1 MAMNNR
7 VLSIEIGNSFTK
19 ICEMDYKVKKPKV
32 YKVLTVETPEGIVVD
47 GMLQPTQEYAD
58 RMVNALGT
66 NGIRTKK
73 VIFTISSTRVASRE
87 VQIPNVKASKI
98 EALVKTNANE
108 YFPVDLT
115 QYEIGHYLAGGLT
128 ENGKLRVMALA
139 VPKALLDSYY
149 QLAQMCSW
157 EVECFDYSSNSLYQI
172 LRDEKSEKVTMV
184 IKIDENS
191 TIVTVL
197 SAGKVLLQRTVAY
210 GVQDAID
217 TMIASGAYAV
227 NDPMSAVERFQKK
240 TCLNRVL
247 HPGDKVWEENAGRW
261 EDEDAGNVEVTEA
274 RQKITASLEP
284 LIVGVSRVIDFYDSR
299 NSENPIE
306 KSYVTG
312 LGGSFSGMS
321 KLFTNCLER
330 KVHTLSE
337 MDDKIGMSKAI
348 RSTRPAAYISCLGA
362 VLAPVGLIDKS
373 TQKSKGLTVV
383 SGTNYTF
390 VSVAVLVLGV
400 ILSIAMAATSVTRYL
415 GNVAQNVYLQN
426 RVQELQPA
434 QAVYNDYLAAEAQ
447 YDKYTY
453 LYAYT
458 QTPNENL
465 VEFINELEQILPDSF
480 YTNSFS
486 SDQTGISMS
495 VTVEGK
501 AAAARTILNIRN
513 MQSIDDVEIS
523 NITDSKDETGT
534 SIVTFSITG
543 SYKVLGVILS
553 IAMAATS
560 VTRYL
565 GNVAQ
570 NVYLQ
575 NRVQELQPAQAV
587 YNDYLAAEAQYDK
600 YTYLYAYTQT
610 PNENLVEFINEL
622 EQILPDSFY
631 TNSFSSDQT
640 GISMSVTVEGKAAAA
655 RTILNIRNMQSID
668 DVEISNITDSKD
680 ETGTSIVT
688 FSITGSYKE
697 LTDETEESGEA
708 QADTQTAQ

>member
-19 ICEMDYKVKKPKV
+19 ICEIDYKVKKPKV
-32 YKVLTVETPEGIVVD
+32 YKVLTVETPEGVVVD

-58 RMVNALGT
+58 HLVNALGT

-87 VQIPNVKASKI
+87 VQIPNVKANKI
-98 EALVKTNANE
+98 EALVKTNAND

-128 ENGKLRVMALA
+128 EDGKLRVMALA
-139 VPKALLDSYY
+139 VPKALLNSYY
-149 QLAQMCSW
+149 QLAQMCGW

-172 LRDEKSEKVTMV
+172 LRDEKSEKVTMM

-210 GVQDAID
+210 GVQDAIE

-247 HPGDKVWEENAGRW
+247 HQGDKLWEENAGRW
-261 EDEDAGNVEVTEA
+261 EDEDAGNVEVTAA
-274 RQKITASLEP
+274 RQKITSSLEP

-299 NSENPIE
+299 NGDTPIE
-306 KSYVTG
+306 RTYVTG

-330 KVHTLSE
+330 KVHTLSD

-373 TQKSKGLTVV
+373 QQKAKGMTVV

-400 ILSIAMAATSVTRYL
+400 ILSIAMAVTSLTRYF
-415 GNVAQNVYLQN
+415 GTVAENVALQA
-426 RVQELQPA
+426 RVEELQPA
-434 QAVYNDYLAAEAQ
+434 QAVYNEYLSAAAQ
-447 YDKYTY
+447 YDKYKY
-453 LYAYT
+453 LYEYT
-458 QTPNENL
+458 ENPNENL

-480 YTNSFS
+480 YTDSFS
-486 SDQTGISMS
+486 SDQTGISMT
-495 VTVEGK
+495 VNVEGK

-513 MQSIDDVEIS
+513 MESIEDVQIS
-523 NITDSKDETGT
+523 NITDNQDEMGGSWVMFSMTGT
-534 SIVTFSITG
+534 
-543 SYKVLGVILS
+543 YRELS
-553 IAMAATS
+553 
-560 VTRYL
+560 
-565 GNVAQ
+565 
-570 NVYLQ
+570 
-575 NRVQELQPAQAV
+575 
-587 YNDYLAAEAQYDK
+587 
-600 YTYLYAYTQT
+600 
-610 PNENLVEFINEL
+610 
-622 EQILPDSFY
+622 
-631 TNSFSSDQT
+631 
-640 GISMSVTVEGKAAAA
+640 
-655 RTILNIRNMQSID
+655 
-668 DVEISNITDSKD
+668 
-680 ETGTSIVT
+680 
-688 FSITGSYKE
+688 
-697 LTDETEESGEA
+697 DETEETGETVES
-708 QADTQTAQ
+708 TQSVQ

>member
-1 MAMNNR
+1 MNNR

-19 ICEMDYKVKKPKV
+19 ICEIDYKVKKPKV
-32 YKVLTVETPEGIVVD
+32 YKVLTVETPEGVVVD

-58 RMVNALGT
+58 HLVNALGT

-98 EALVKTNANE
+98 EALVKTNAND

-128 ENGKLRVMALA
+128 EEGKLRVMALA

-149 QLAQMCSW
+149 QLAQMCGW

-172 LRDEKSEKVTMV
+172 LRDEKSEKVTMM

-210 GVQDAID
+210 GVQDAIE

-247 HPGDKVWEENAGRW
+247 HQGDKLWEENAGRW
-261 EDEDAGNVEVTEA
+261 EDEDAGNVEVTTA
-274 RQKITASLEP
+274 RQKITSSLEP

-299 NSENPIE
+299 NSDTPIE
-306 KSYVTG
+306 RTYVTG

-330 KVHTLSE
+330 KVHTLSD

-373 TQKSKGLTVV
+373 QQKAKGMTVV

-400 ILSIAMAATSVTRYL
+400 ILSIAMAVTSLTRYF
-415 GNVAQNVYLQN
+415 GTVAENVALQA
-426 RVQELQPA
+426 RVEELQPA
-434 QAVYNDYLAAEAQ
+434 QTVYNEYLSTAAQ
-447 YDKYTY
+447 YDKYKY
-453 LYAYT
+453 LYEYT
-458 QTPNENL
+458 ENPNENL

-480 YTNSFS
+480 YTDSFS
-486 SDQTGISMS
+486 SDQTGISMT
-495 VTVEGK
+495 VNVEGK

-513 MQSIDDVEIS
+513 MESIEDVQIS
-523 NITDSKDETGT
+523 NITDNQDEMGGSWVMFSMTGT
-534 SIVTFSITG
+534 
-543 SYKVLGVILS
+543 YRELS
-553 IAMAATS
+553 
-560 VTRYL
+560 
-565 GNVAQ
+565 
-570 NVYLQ
+570 
-575 NRVQELQPAQAV
+575 
-587 YNDYLAAEAQYDK
+587 
-600 YTYLYAYTQT
+600 
-610 PNENLVEFINEL
+610 
-622 EQILPDSFY
+622 
-631 TNSFSSDQT
+631 
-640 GISMSVTVEGKAAAA
+640 
-655 RTILNIRNMQSID
+655 
-668 DVEISNITDSKD
+668 
-680 ETGTSIVT
+680 
-688 FSITGSYKE
+688 
-697 LTDETEESGEA
+697 DETEETGETVES
-708 QADTQTAQ
+708 TQSVQ

>member
-1 MAMNNR
+1 MNNR

-19 ICEMDYKVKKPKV
+19 ICEIDYKVKKPKV
-32 YKVLTVETPEGIVVD
+32 YKVLTVETPEGVVVD

-58 RMVNALGT
+58 HLVNALGT
-66 NGIRTKK
+66 NGIHTRR

-87 VQIPNVKASKI
+87 VQIPNVKANKI
-98 EALVKTNANE
+98 EALVKTNAND

-128 ENGKLRVMALA
+128 EEGKLRVMALA

-149 QLAQMCSW
+149 QLAQMCGW

-172 LRDEKSEKVTMV
+172 LRDEKSEKVTMM

-210 GVQDAID
+210 GVQDAIE

-247 HPGDKVWEENAGRW
+247 HQGDKLWEENAGRW
-261 EDEDAGNVEVTEA
+261 EDEDAGNVEVTAA

-299 NSENPIE
+299 NSDTPIE
-306 KSYVTG
+306 RTYVTG

-330 KVHTLSE
+330 KVHTLSD

-373 TQKSKGLTVV
+373 QQKGKGMTVV

-400 ILSIAMAATSVTRYL
+400 ILSIAMAVTSLTRYF
-415 GNVAQNVYLQN
+415 GTVAENVALQA
-426 RVQELQPA
+426 RVEELQPA
-434 QAVYNDYLAAEAQ
+434 QTVYNEYLSAAAQ
-447 YDKYTY
+447 YDKYKY
-453 LYAYT
+453 LYEYT
-458 QTPNENL
+458 ENPNENL

-480 YTNSFS
+480 YTDSFS
-486 SDQTGISMS
+486 SDQTGISMT
-495 VTVEGK
+495 VNVEGK

-513 MQSIDDVEIS
+513 MESIEDVQIS
-523 NITDSKDETGT
+523 NITDNQDEMGGSWVMFSMTGT
-534 SIVTFSITG
+534 
-543 SYKVLGVILS
+543 YRELS
-553 IAMAATS
+553 
-560 VTRYL
+560 
-565 GNVAQ
+565 
-570 NVYLQ
+570 
-575 NRVQELQPAQAV
+575 
-587 YNDYLAAEAQYDK
+587 
-600 YTYLYAYTQT
+600 
-610 PNENLVEFINEL
+610 
-622 EQILPDSFY
+622 
-631 TNSFSSDQT
+631 
-640 GISMSVTVEGKAAAA
+640 
-655 RTILNIRNMQSID
+655 
-668 DVEISNITDSKD
+668 
-680 ETGTSIVT
+680 
-688 FSITGSYKE
+688 
-697 LTDETEESGEA
+697 DETEETGETVES
-708 QADTQTAQ
+708 TQSVQ

>member
-19 ICEMDYKVKKPKV
+19 ICEIDYKVKKPKV
-32 YKVLTVETPEGIVVD
+32 YKVLTVETPEGVVVD

-58 RMVNALGT
+58 HLVNALGT
-66 NGIRTKK
+66 NSIRTRK

-87 VQIPNVKASKI
+87 VQIPNVKANKI
-98 EALVKTNANE
+98 EALVKTNAND

-128 ENGKLRVMALA
+128 EEGKLRVMALA

-149 QLAQMCSW
+149 QLAQMCGW

-172 LRDEKSEKVTMV
+172 LRDEKSEKVTMM

-210 GVQDAID
+210 GVQDAIE

-227 NDPMSAVERFQKK
+227 NDSMSAVERFQKK

-247 HPGDKVWEENAGRW
+247 HQGDKLWEENAGRW
-261 EDEDAGNVEVTEA
+261 EDEDAGNVEVTAA

-299 NSENPIE
+299 NSDTPIE
-306 KSYVTG
+306 RTYVTG

-373 TQKSKGLTVV
+373 TQKAKGLTVV

-390 VSVAVLVLGV
+390 VSVAILVLGV
-400 ILSIAMAATSVTRYL
+400 ILSIAMAVTSLTRYF
-415 GNVAQNVYLQN
+415 GTVAENVALQA
-426 RVQELQPA
+426 RVEELQPA
-434 QAVYNDYLAAEAQ
+434 QTVYNEYLSAAAQ
-447 YDKYTY
+447 YDKYKY
-453 LYAYT
+453 LYEYT
-458 QTPNENL
+458 ENPNENL
-465 VEFINELEQILPDSF
+465 VVFINELEQILPSSF
-480 YTNSFS
+480 WTNSFS
-486 SDQTGISMS
+486 SDMEGISMS

-501 AAAARTILNIRN
+501 ATAARTILNIRN
-513 MQSIDDVEIS
+513 MESIEDVQIS
-523 NITDSKDETGT
+523 NITDTQNELGESA
-534 SIVTFSITG
+534 VTFSITG
-543 SYKVLGVILS
+543 
-553 IAMAATS
+553 
-560 VTRYL
+560 
-565 GNVAQ
+565 
-570 NVYLQ
+570 
-575 NRVQELQPAQAV
+575 
-587 YNDYLAAEAQYDK
+587 
-600 YTYLYAYTQT
+600 TYADIHADTEET
-610 PNENLVEFINEL
+610 E
-622 EQILPDSFY
+622 S
-631 TNSFSSDQT
+631 T
-640 GISMSVTVEGKAAAA
+640 GDT
-655 RTILNIRNMQSID
+655 
-668 DVEISNITDSKD
+668 
-680 ETGTSIVT
+680 TGT
-688 FSITGSYKE
+688 
-697 LTDETEESGEA
+697 
-708 QADTQTAQ
+708 TAQ

>member
-19 ICEMDYKVKKPKV
+19 ICEIDYKVKKPKV
-32 YKVLTVETPEGIVVD
+32 YKVLTVETPEGVVVD

-58 RMVNALGT
+58 HLVNALGT
-66 NGIRTKK
+66 NGIRTKR

-87 VQIPNVKASKI
+87 VQIPNVKANKI
-98 EALVKTNANE
+98 EALVKTNAND

-128 ENGKLRVMALA
+128 EEGKLRVMALA

-149 QLAQMCSW
+149 QLAQMCGW

-172 LRDEKSEKVTMV
+172 LRDEKSEKVTMM

-210 GVQDAID
+210 GVQDAIE

-247 HPGDKVWEENAGRW
+247 HQGDKLWEENAGRW
-261 EDEDAGNVEVTEA
+261 EDEDAGNVEVTAA

-299 NSENPIE
+299 NSDTPIE
-306 KSYVTG
+306 RTYVTG

-373 TQKSKGLTVV
+373 QQKGKGMTVV

-400 ILSIAMAATSVTRYL
+400 ILSIAMAVTSLTRYF
-415 GNVAQNVYLQN
+415 GTVAENVALQA
-426 RVQELQPA
+426 RVEELQPA
-434 QAVYNDYLAAEAQ
+434 QTVYNEYLSTAAQ
-447 YDKYTY
+447 YDKYKY
-453 LYAYT
+453 LYEYT
-458 QTPNENL
+458 ENPNENL
-465 VEFINELEQILPDSF
+465 VEFINELEQILPSSF
-480 YTNSFS
+480 WTNSFS
-486 SDQTGISMS
+486 SDMEGISMS

-513 MQSIDDVEIS
+513 MESIEDVQIS
-523 NITDSKDETGT
+523 NITDTQNELGESA
-534 SIVTFSITG
+534 VTFSITG
-543 SYKVLGVILS
+543 
-553 IAMAATS
+553 
-560 VTRYL
+560 
-565 GNVAQ
+565 
-570 NVYLQ
+570 
-575 NRVQELQPAQAV
+575 
-587 YNDYLAAEAQYDK
+587 
-600 YTYLYAYTQT
+600 TYADIHADTEET
-610 PNENLVEFINEL
+610 E
-622 EQILPDSFY
+622 S
-631 TNSFSSDQT
+631 T
-640 GISMSVTVEGKAAAA
+640 GDT
-655 RTILNIRNMQSID
+655 
-668 DVEISNITDSKD
+668 
-680 ETGTSIVT
+680 TGT
-688 FSITGSYKE
+688 
-697 LTDETEESGEA
+697 
-708 QADTQTAQ
+708 TAQ

>member
-1 MAMNNR
+1 MNNR

-19 ICEMDYKVKKPKV
+19 ICEIDYKVKKPKV
-32 YKVLTVETPEGIVVD
+32 YKVLTVETPEGVVVD

-58 RMVNALGT
+58 HLVNALGT
-66 NGIRTKK
+66 NGIRTKR

-98 EALVKTNANE
+98 EALVKTNAND

-128 ENGKLRVMALA
+128 EEGKLRVMALA

-149 QLAQMCSW
+149 QLAQMCGW

-172 LRDEKSEKVTMV
+172 LRDEKTETVTMM

-210 GVQDAID
+210 GVQDAIE

-247 HPGDKVWEENAGRW
+247 HQGDKLWEENAGRW
-261 EDEDAGNVEVTEA
+261 EDEDAGNVEVTAA

-299 NSENPIE
+299 NSDTPIE
-306 KSYVTG
+306 RTYVTG

-373 TQKSKGLTVV
+373 TQKAKGLTVV

-400 ILSIAMAATSVTRYL
+400 ILSIAMAVTSLTRYF
-415 GNVAQNVYLQN
+415 GTVAENVALQA
-426 RVQELQPA
+426 RVEELQPA
-434 QAVYNDYLAAEAQ
+434 QTVYNEYLSAAAQ
-447 YDKYTY
+447 YDKYKY
-453 LYAYT
+453 LYEYT
-458 QTPNENL
+458 ENPNENL
-465 VEFINELEQILPDSF
+465 VEFINELEQILPSSF
-480 YTNSFS
+480 WTNSFS
-486 SDQTGISMS
+486 SDMEGISMS

-513 MQSIDDVEIS
+513 MESIEDVQIS
-523 NITDSKDETGT
+523 NITDTQNELGESA
-534 SIVTFSITG
+534 VTFSITG
-543 SYKVLGVILS
+543 
-553 IAMAATS
+553 
-560 VTRYL
+560 
-565 GNVAQ
+565 
-570 NVYLQ
+570 
-575 NRVQELQPAQAV
+575 
-587 YNDYLAAEAQYDK
+587 
-600 YTYLYAYTQT
+600 TYADIHADTEET
-610 PNENLVEFINEL
+610 E
-622 EQILPDSFY
+622 S
-631 TNSFSSDQT
+631 T
-640 GISMSVTVEGKAAAA
+640 GDT
-655 RTILNIRNMQSID
+655 
-668 DVEISNITDSKD
+668 
-680 ETGTSIVT
+680 TGT
-688 FSITGSYKE
+688 
-697 LTDETEESGEA
+697 
-708 QADTQTAQ
+708 TAQ

>member
-1 MAMNNR
+1 MNNR

-19 ICEMDYKVKKPKV
+19 ICEIDYKVKKPKV
-32 YKVLTVETPEGIVVD
+32 YKVLTVETPEGVVVD

-58 RMVNALGT
+58 HLVNALGT
-66 NGIRTKK
+66 NGIHTRR

-87 VQIPNVKASKI
+87 VQIPNVKANKI
-98 EALVKTNANE
+98 EALVKTNAND

-128 ENGKLRVMALA
+128 EEGKLRVMALA

-149 QLAQMCSW
+149 QLAQMCGW

-172 LRDEKSEKVTMV
+172 LRDEKSEKVTMM

-210 GVQDAID
+210 GVQDAIE

-247 HPGDKVWEENAGRW
+247 HQGDKLWEENAGRW
-261 EDEDAGNVEVTEA
+261 EDEDAGNVEVTAA
-274 RQKITASLEP
+274 RQKITSSLEP

-299 NSENPIE
+299 NSNTPIE
-306 KSYVTG
+306 RTYVTG

-330 KVHTLSE
+330 KVHTLSD

-373 TQKSKGLTVV
+373 QQKGKGMTVV

-400 ILSIAMAATSVTRYL
+400 ILSIAMAVTSLTRYF
-415 GNVAQNVYLQN
+415 GTVAENVALQA
-426 RVQELQPA
+426 RVEELQPA
-434 QAVYNDYLAAEAQ
+434 QTVYNDYLATAAQ
-447 YDKYTY
+447 YDKYQY
-453 LYAYT
+453 LYEYT
-458 QTPNENL
+458 ENPNENL
-465 VEFINELEQILPDSF
+465 VEFINELEQILPSSF
-480 YTNSFS
+480 WTNSFS
-486 SDQTGISMS
+486 SDMEGISMS

-513 MQSIDDVEIS
+513 MESIEDVQIS
-523 NITDSKDETGT
+523 NITDAQNELGESA
-534 SIVTFSITG
+534 VTFSITG
-543 SYKVLGVILS
+543 TYADIHADSEEAENTGD
-553 IAMAATS
+553 AA
-560 VTRYL
+560 
-565 GNVAQ
+565 
-570 NVYLQ
+570 
-575 NRVQELQPAQAV
+575 
-587 YNDYLAAEAQYDK
+587 
-600 YTYLYAYTQT
+600 
-610 PNENLVEFINEL
+610 
-622 EQILPDSFY
+622 
-631 TNSFSSDQT
+631 
-640 GISMSVTVEGKAAAA
+640 
-655 RTILNIRNMQSID
+655 
-668 DVEISNITDSKD
+668 
-680 ETGTSIVT
+680 GT
-688 FSITGSYKE
+688 
-697 LTDETEESGEA
+697 
-708 QADTQTAQ
+708 TAQ

>member
-19 ICEMDYKVKKPKV
+19 ICEIDYKVKKPKV
-32 YKVLTVETPEGIVVD
+32 YKVLTVETPEGVVVD

-58 RMVNALGT
+58 HLVNALGT
-66 NGIRTKK
+66 NGIRTKR

-87 VQIPNVKASKI
+87 VQIPNVKANKI
-98 EALVKTNANE
+98 EALVKTNAND

-128 ENGKLRVMALA
+128 EEGKLRVMALA

-149 QLAQMCSW
+149 QLAQMCGW

-172 LRDEKSEKVTMV
+172 LRDEKSEKVTMM

-210 GVQDAID
+210 GVQDAIE

-247 HPGDKVWEENAGRW
+247 HQGDKLWEENAGRW
-261 EDEDAGNVEVTEA
+261 EDEDAGNVEVTAA
-274 RQKITASLEP
+274 RQKITATLEP
-284 LIVGVSRVIDFYDSR
+284 LIVGVNRVIDFYDSR
-299 NSENPIE
+299 NGDTPIE
-306 KSYVTG
+306 RTYVTG

-330 KVHTLSE
+330 KVHTLSD

-373 TQKSKGLTVV
+373 QQKAKGMTVV

-400 ILSIAMAATSVTRYL
+400 ILSIAMAVTSLTRYF
-415 GNVAQNVYLQN
+415 GTVAENVALQA
-426 RVQELQPA
+426 RVEELQPA
-434 QAVYNDYLAAEAQ
+434 QTVYNEYLSTAAQ
-447 YDKYTY
+447 YDKYKY
-453 LYAYT
+453 LYEYT
-458 QTPNENL
+458 ENPNENL
-465 VEFINELEQILPDSF
+465 VEFINELEQILPSSF
-480 YTNSFS
+480 WTNSFS
-486 SDQTGISMS
+486 SDMEGISMS

-513 MQSIDDVEIS
+513 MESIEDVQIS
-523 NITDSKDETGT
+523 NITDTQNELGESA
-534 SIVTFSITG
+534 VTFSITG
-543 SYKVLGVILS
+543 
-553 IAMAATS
+553 
-560 VTRYL
+560 
-565 GNVAQ
+565 
-570 NVYLQ
+570 
-575 NRVQELQPAQAV
+575 
-587 YNDYLAAEAQYDK
+587 
-600 YTYLYAYTQT
+600 TYADIHADTEET
-610 PNENLVEFINEL
+610 E
-622 EQILPDSFY
+622 S
-631 TNSFSSDQT
+631 T
-640 GISMSVTVEGKAAAA
+640 GDT
-655 RTILNIRNMQSID
+655 
-668 DVEISNITDSKD
+668 
-680 ETGTSIVT
+680 TGT
-688 FSITGSYKE
+688 
-697 LTDETEESGEA
+697 
-708 QADTQTAQ
+708 TAQ

>member
-19 ICEMDYKVKKPKV
+19 ICEIDYKVKKPKV
-32 YKVLTVETPEGIVVD
+32 YKVLTVETPEGVVVD

-58 RMVNALGT
+58 HLVNALGT
-66 NGIRTKK
+66 NGIRTRK

-87 VQIPNVKASKI
+87 VQIPNVKANKI
-98 EALVKTNANE
+98 EALVKTNAND

-128 ENGKLRVMALA
+128 EEGKLRVMALA

-149 QLAQMCSW
+149 QLAQMCGW

-172 LRDEKSEKVTMV
+172 LRDEKSEKVTMM

-210 GVQDAID
+210 GVQDAIE

-247 HPGDKVWEENAGRW
+247 HQGDKLWEENAGRW
-261 EDEDAGNVEVTEA
+261 EDEDAGNVEVTTA
-274 RQKITASLEP
+274 RQKITSSLEP

-299 NSENPIE
+299 NSDNPIQ
-306 KSYVTG
+306 KTFVTG

-330 KVHTLSE
+330 KVHTLSD

-373 TQKSKGLTVV
+373 QQKGKGMTVV

-400 ILSIAMAATSVTRYL
+400 ILSIAMAVTSLTRYF
-415 GNVAQNVYLQN
+415 GTVAENVALQA
-426 RVQELQPA
+426 RVEELQPA
-434 QAVYNDYLAAEAQ
+434 QTVYNEYLSAAAQ
-447 YDKYTY
+447 YDKYKY
-453 LYAYT
+453 LYEYT
-458 QTPNENL
+458 ENPNENL

-480 YTNSFS
+480 YTDSFS
-486 SDQTGISMS
+486 SDQTGISMT
-495 VTVEGK
+495 VNVEGK

-513 MQSIDDVEIS
+513 MESIEDVQIS
-523 NITDSKDETGT
+523 NITDNQDEMGGSWVMFSMTGT
-534 SIVTFSITG
+534 
-543 SYKVLGVILS
+543 YRELS
-553 IAMAATS
+553 
-560 VTRYL
+560 
-565 GNVAQ
+565 
-570 NVYLQ
+570 
-575 NRVQELQPAQAV
+575 
-587 YNDYLAAEAQYDK
+587 
-600 YTYLYAYTQT
+600 
-610 PNENLVEFINEL
+610 
-622 EQILPDSFY
+622 
-631 TNSFSSDQT
+631 
-640 GISMSVTVEGKAAAA
+640 
-655 RTILNIRNMQSID
+655 
-668 DVEISNITDSKD
+668 
-680 ETGTSIVT
+680 
-688 FSITGSYKE
+688 
-697 LTDETEESGEA
+697 DETEETGETVES
-708 QADTQTAQ
+708 TQSVQ

>member
-1 MAMNNR
+1 MNNR

-19 ICEMDYKVKKPKV
+19 ICEIDYKVKKPKV
-32 YKVLTVETPEGIVVD
+32 YKVLTVETPEGVVVD

-58 RMVNALGT
+58 HLVNALGT
-66 NGIRTKK
+66 NGIRTRK

-87 VQIPNVKASKI
+87 VQIPNVKANKI
-98 EALVKTNANE
+98 EALVKTNAND

-128 ENGKLRVMALA
+128 EEGKLRVMALA

-149 QLAQMCSW
+149 QLAQMCGW

-172 LRDEKSEKVTMV
+172 LRDEKSEKVTMM

-210 GVQDAID
+210 GVQDAIE
-217 TMIASGAYAV
+217 TMIASGVYAV

-247 HPGDKVWEENAGRW
+247 HQGDKLWEENAGRW
-261 EDEDAGNVEVTEA
+261 EDEDAGNVEVTAA

-299 NSENPIE
+299 NSDTPIE
-306 KSYVTG
+306 RTYVTG

-373 TQKSKGLTVV
+373 QQKAKGMTVV

-400 ILSIAMAATSVTRYL
+400 ILSIAMAVTSLTRYF
-415 GNVAQNVYLQN
+415 GTVAENVALQA
-426 RVQELQPA
+426 RVEELQPA
-434 QAVYNDYLAAEAQ
+434 QTVYNEYLSTAAQ
-447 YDKYTY
+447 YDKYKY
-453 LYAYT
+453 LYEYT
-458 QTPNENL
+458 ENPNENL
-465 VEFINELEQILPDSF
+465 VEFINELEQILPSSF
-480 YTNSFS
+480 WTNSFS
-486 SDQTGISMS
+486 SDMEGISMS

-513 MQSIDDVEIS
+513 MESIEDVQIS
-523 NITDSKDETGT
+523 NITDTQNELGESA
-534 SIVTFSITG
+534 VTFSITG
-543 SYKVLGVILS
+543 
-553 IAMAATS
+553 
-560 VTRYL
+560 
-565 GNVAQ
+565 
-570 NVYLQ
+570 
-575 NRVQELQPAQAV
+575 
-587 YNDYLAAEAQYDK
+587 
-600 YTYLYAYTQT
+600 TYADIHADTEET
-610 PNENLVEFINEL
+610 E
-622 EQILPDSFY
+622 S
-631 TNSFSSDQT
+631 T
-640 GISMSVTVEGKAAAA
+640 GDT
-655 RTILNIRNMQSID
+655 
-668 DVEISNITDSKD
+668 
-680 ETGTSIVT
+680 TGT
-688 FSITGSYKE
+688 
-697 LTDETEESGEA
+697 
-708 QADTQTAQ
+708 TAQ

>member
-1 MAMNNR
+1 MNNR

-19 ICEMDYKVKKPKV
+19 ICEIDYKVKKPKV
-32 YKVLTVETPEGIVVD
+32 YKVLTVETPEGVVVD

-58 RMVNALGT
+58 HLVNALGT
-66 NGIRTKK
+66 NGIHTRR

-87 VQIPNVKASKI
+87 VQIPNVKANKI
-98 EALVKTNANE
+98 EALVKTNAND

-128 ENGKLRVMALA
+128 EEGKLRVMALA

-149 QLAQMCSW
+149 QLAQMCGW

-172 LRDEKSEKVTMV
+172 LRDEKSEKVTMM

-210 GVQDAID
+210 GVQDAIE

-247 HPGDKVWEENAGRW
+247 HQGDKLWEENAGRW
-261 EDEDAGNVEVTEA
+261 EDEDAGNVEVTAA
-274 RQKITASLEP
+274 RQKITSSLEP

-299 NSENPIE
+299 NSNTPIE
-306 KSYVTG
+306 RTYVTG

-330 KVHTLSE
+330 KVHTLSD

-373 TQKSKGLTVV
+373 QQKVKGMTVV

-400 ILSIAMAATSVTRYL
+400 ILSIAMAVTSLTRYF
-415 GNVAQNVYLQN
+415 GTVAENVALQA
-426 RVQELQPA
+426 RVEELQPA
-434 QAVYNDYLAAEAQ
+434 QTVYNEYLSAAAQ
-447 YDKYTY
+447 YDKYKY
-453 LYAYT
+453 LYEYT
-458 QTPNENL
+458 ENPNENL

-480 YTNSFS
+480 YTDSFS
-486 SDQTGISMS
+486 SDQTGISMT
-495 VTVEGK
+495 VNVEGK

-513 MQSIDDVEIS
+513 MESIEDVQIS
-523 NITDSKDETGT
+523 NITDNQDEMGGSWVMFSMTGT
-534 SIVTFSITG
+534 
-543 SYKVLGVILS
+543 YRELS
-553 IAMAATS
+553 
-560 VTRYL
+560 
-565 GNVAQ
+565 
-570 NVYLQ
+570 
-575 NRVQELQPAQAV
+575 
-587 YNDYLAAEAQYDK
+587 
-600 YTYLYAYTQT
+600 
-610 PNENLVEFINEL
+610 
-622 EQILPDSFY
+622 
-631 TNSFSSDQT
+631 
-640 GISMSVTVEGKAAAA
+640 
-655 RTILNIRNMQSID
+655 
-668 DVEISNITDSKD
+668 
-680 ETGTSIVT
+680 
-688 FSITGSYKE
+688 
-697 LTDETEESGEA
+697 DETEETGETVES
-708 QADTQTAQ
+708 TQSVQ

>member
-19 ICEMDYKVKKPKV
+19 ICEIDYKVKKPKV
-32 YKVLTVETPEGIVVD
+32 YKVLTVETPEGVVVD

-58 RMVNALGT
+58 HLVNALGT
-66 NGIRTKK
+66 NGIHTRR

-87 VQIPNVKASKI
+87 VQIPNVKANKI
-98 EALVKTNANE
+98 EALVKTNAND

-128 ENGKLRVMALA
+128 EEGKLRVMALA

-149 QLAQMCSW
+149 QLAQMCGW

-172 LRDEKSEKVTMV
+172 LRDEKTETVTMM

-210 GVQDAID
+210 GVQDAIE

-247 HPGDKVWEENAGRW
+247 HQGDKLWEENAGRW
-261 EDEDAGNVEVTEA
+261 EDEDAGNVEVTAA
-274 RQKITASLEP
+274 RQKITSSLEP

-299 NSENPIE
+299 NSNTPIE
-306 KSYVTG
+306 RTYVTG

-330 KVHTLSE
+330 KVHTLSD

-373 TQKSKGLTVV
+373 QQKGKGMTVV

-400 ILSIAMAATSVTRYL
+400 ILSIAMAVTSLTRYF
-415 GNVAQNVYLQN
+415 GTVAENVALQA
-426 RVQELQPA
+426 RVEELQPA
-434 QAVYNDYLAAEAQ
+434 QTVYNEYLSAAAQ
-447 YDKYTY
+447 YDKYKY
-453 LYAYT
+453 LYEYT
-458 QTPNENL
+458 ENPNENL

-480 YTNSFS
+480 YTDSFS
-486 SDQTGISMS
+486 SDQTGISMT
-495 VTVEGK
+495 VNVEGK

-513 MQSIDDVEIS
+513 MESIEDVQIS
-523 NITDSKDETGT
+523 NITDNQDEMGGSWVMFSMTGT
-534 SIVTFSITG
+534 
-543 SYKVLGVILS
+543 YRELS
-553 IAMAATS
+553 
-560 VTRYL
+560 
-565 GNVAQ
+565 
-570 NVYLQ
+570 
-575 NRVQELQPAQAV
+575 
-587 YNDYLAAEAQYDK
+587 
-600 YTYLYAYTQT
+600 
-610 PNENLVEFINEL
+610 
-622 EQILPDSFY
+622 
-631 TNSFSSDQT
+631 
-640 GISMSVTVEGKAAAA
+640 
-655 RTILNIRNMQSID
+655 
-668 DVEISNITDSKD
+668 
-680 ETGTSIVT
+680 
-688 FSITGSYKE
+688 
-697 LTDETEESGEA
+697 DETEETGETVES
-708 QADTQTAQ
+708 TQSVQ

>member
-1 MAMNNR
+1 MNNR

-19 ICEMDYKVKKPKV
+19 ICEIDYKVKKPKV
-32 YKVLTVETPEGIVVD
+32 YKVLTVETPEGVVVD

-58 RMVNALGT
+58 HLVNALGT
-66 NGIRTKK
+66 NGIRTKR

-98 EALVKTNANE
+98 EALVKTNAND

-128 ENGKLRVMALA
+128 EEGKLRVMALA

-149 QLAQMCSW
+149 QLAQMCGW

-172 LRDEKSEKVTMV
+172 LRDEKSEKVTMM

-210 GVQDAID
+210 GVQDAIE

-247 HPGDKVWEENAGRW
+247 HQGDKLWEENAGRW
-261 EDEDAGNVEVTEA
+261 EDEDAGNVEVTAA

-299 NSENPIE
+299 NGDTPIE
-306 KSYVTG
+306 RTYVTG

-330 KVHTLSE
+330 KVHTLSD

-373 TQKSKGLTVV
+373 QQKAKGMTVV

-400 ILSIAMAATSVTRYL
+400 ILSIAMAVTSLTRYF
-415 GNVAQNVYLQN
+415 GTVAENVALQA
-426 RVQELQPA
+426 RVEELQPA
-434 QAVYNDYLAAEAQ
+434 QTVYNEYLSAAAQ
-447 YDKYTY
+447 YDKYKY
-453 LYAYT
+453 LYEYT
-458 QTPNENL
+458 ENPNENL

-480 YTNSFS
+480 YTDSFS
-486 SDQTGISMS
+486 SDQTGISMT
-495 VTVEGK
+495 VNVEGK

-513 MQSIDDVEIS
+513 MESIEDVQIS
-523 NITDSKDETGT
+523 NITDNQDEMGGSWVMFSMTGT
-534 SIVTFSITG
+534 
-543 SYKVLGVILS
+543 YRELS
-553 IAMAATS
+553 
-560 VTRYL
+560 
-565 GNVAQ
+565 
-570 NVYLQ
+570 
-575 NRVQELQPAQAV
+575 
-587 YNDYLAAEAQYDK
+587 
-600 YTYLYAYTQT
+600 
-610 PNENLVEFINEL
+610 
-622 EQILPDSFY
+622 
-631 TNSFSSDQT
+631 
-640 GISMSVTVEGKAAAA
+640 
-655 RTILNIRNMQSID
+655 
-668 DVEISNITDSKD
+668 
-680 ETGTSIVT
+680 
-688 FSITGSYKE
+688 
-697 LTDETEESGEA
+697 DETEETGETVES
-708 QADTQTAQ
+708 TQSVQ

>member
-1 MAMNNR
+1 MNNR

-19 ICEMDYKVKKPKV
+19 ICEIDYKVKKPKV
-32 YKVLTVETPEGIVVD
+32 YKVLTVETQEGVVVD

-58 RMVNALGT
+58 HLVNALGT
-66 NGIRTKK
+66 NGIRTRK

-98 EALVKTNANE
+98 EALVKTNAND

-128 ENGKLRVMALA
+128 EDGKLRVMALA
-139 VPKALLDSYY
+139 VPKALLNSYY
-149 QLAQMCSW
+149 QLAQMCGW

-172 LRDEKSEKVTMV
+172 LRDEKTETVTMM
-184 IKIDENS
+184 IKIDENN

-210 GVQDAID
+210 GVQDAIE

-247 HPGDKVWEENAGRW
+247 HQGDKLWEENAGRW
-261 EDEDAGNVEVTEA
+261 EDEDAGNVEVTAA
-274 RQKITASLEP
+274 RQKITSSLET

-299 NSENPIE
+299 NGDNPIQ
-306 KSYVTG
+306 KTFVTG

-330 KVHTLSE
+330 KVHTLSDME
-337 MDDKIGMSKAI
+337 DKIGMSKAI

-373 TQKSKGLTVV
+373 QQKAKGMTVV

-400 ILSIAMAATSVTRYL
+400 ILSIAMAVTSLTRYF
-415 GNVAQNVYLQN
+415 GTVAENVALQA
-426 RVQELQPA
+426 RVEELQPA
-434 QAVYNDYLAAEAQ
+434 QTVYNEYLSTAAQ
-447 YDKYTY
+447 YDKYKY
-453 LYAYT
+453 LYEYT
-458 QTPNENL
+458 ENPNENL
-465 VEFINELEQILPDSF
+465 VEFINELEQILPSSF
-480 YTNSFS
+480 WTNSFS

-513 MQSIDDVEIS
+513 MQSIEDVQIS
-523 NITDSKDETGT
+523 NITDAQNELGESA
-534 SIVTFSITG
+534 VTFSITG
-543 SYKVLGVILS
+543 TYADIHADSEEAENTGD
-553 IAMAATS
+553 AA
-560 VTRYL
+560 
-565 GNVAQ
+565 
-570 NVYLQ
+570 
-575 NRVQELQPAQAV
+575 
-587 YNDYLAAEAQYDK
+587 
-600 YTYLYAYTQT
+600 
-610 PNENLVEFINEL
+610 
-622 EQILPDSFY
+622 
-631 TNSFSSDQT
+631 
-640 GISMSVTVEGKAAAA
+640 
-655 RTILNIRNMQSID
+655 
-668 DVEISNITDSKD
+668 
-680 ETGTSIVT
+680 GT
-688 FSITGSYKE
+688 
-697 LTDETEESGEA
+697 
-708 QADTQTAQ
+708 TAQ

>member
-1 MAMNNR
+1 MNNR

-19 ICEMDYKVKKPKV
+19 ICEIDYKMKKPKV
-32 YKVLTVETPEGIVVD
+32 YKVLTVETPEGVVVD

-58 RMVNALGT
+58 HLVNALGT
-66 NGIRTKK
+66 NGIHTRR

-87 VQIPNVKASKI
+87 VQIPNVKANKI
-98 EALVKTNANE
+98 EALVKTNAND

-128 ENGKLRVMALA
+128 EEGKLRVMALA

-149 QLAQMCSW
+149 QLAQMCGW

-172 LRDEKSEKVTMV
+172 LRDEKSEKVTMM

-210 GVQDAID
+210 GVQDAIE

-247 HPGDKVWEENAGRW
+247 HQGDKLWEENAGRW
-261 EDEDAGNVEVTEA
+261 EDEDAGNVEVTAA
-274 RQKITASLEP
+274 RQKITSSLEP

-299 NSENPIE
+299 NSNTPIE
-306 KSYVTG
+306 RTYVTG

-330 KVHTLSE
+330 KVHTLSD

-373 TQKSKGLTVV
+373 QQKGKGMTVV

-400 ILSIAMAATSVTRYL
+400 ILSIAMAVTSLTRYF
-415 GNVAQNVYLQN
+415 GTVAENVALQA
-426 RVQELQPA
+426 RVEELQPA
-434 QAVYNDYLAAEAQ
+434 QTVYNEYLSAAAQ
-447 YDKYTY
+447 YDKYKY
-453 LYAYT
+453 LYEYT
-458 QTPNENL
+458 ENPNENL

-480 YTNSFS
+480 YTDSFS
-486 SDQTGISMS
+486 SDQTGISMT
-495 VTVEGK
+495 VNVEGK

-513 MQSIDDVEIS
+513 MESIEDVQIS
-523 NITDSKDETGT
+523 NITDNQDEMGGSWVMFSMTGT
-534 SIVTFSITG
+534 
-543 SYKVLGVILS
+543 YRELS
-553 IAMAATS
+553 
-560 VTRYL
+560 
-565 GNVAQ
+565 
-570 NVYLQ
+570 
-575 NRVQELQPAQAV
+575 
-587 YNDYLAAEAQYDK
+587 
-600 YTYLYAYTQT
+600 
-610 PNENLVEFINEL
+610 
-622 EQILPDSFY
+622 
-631 TNSFSSDQT
+631 
-640 GISMSVTVEGKAAAA
+640 
-655 RTILNIRNMQSID
+655 
-668 DVEISNITDSKD
+668 
-680 ETGTSIVT
+680 
-688 FSITGSYKE
+688 
-697 LTDETEESGEA
+697 DETEETGETVES
-708 QADTQTAQ
+708 TQSVQ

>member
-1 MAMNNR
+1 MNNR

-19 ICEMDYKVKKPKV
+19 ICEIDYKVKKPKV
-32 YKVLTVETPEGIVVD
+32 YKVLTVETPEGVVVD

-58 RMVNALGT
+58 HLVNALGT
-66 NGIRTKK
+66 NGIHTRR

-87 VQIPNVKASKI
+87 VQIPNVKANKI
-98 EALVKTNANE
+98 EALVKTNAND

-128 ENGKLRVMALA
+128 EEGKLRVMALA

-149 QLAQMCSW
+149 QLAQMCGW

-172 LRDEKSEKVTMV
+172 LRDEKSEKVTMM

-210 GVQDAID
+210 GVQDAIE

-247 HPGDKVWEENAGRW
+247 HQGDKLWEENAGRW
-261 EDEDAGNVEVTEA
+261 EDEDAGNVEVTAA
-274 RQKITASLEP
+274 RQKITSSLEP

-299 NSENPIE
+299 NSNTPIE
-306 KSYVTG
+306 RTYVTG

-330 KVHTLSE
+330 KVHTLSD

-373 TQKSKGLTVV
+373 QQKAKGMTVV

-390 VSVAVLVLGV
+390 VSVAILVLGV
-400 ILSIAMAATSVTRYL
+400 ILSIAMAVTSLTRYF
-415 GNVAQNVYLQN
+415 GTVAENVALQA
-426 RVQELQPA
+426 RVEELQPA
-434 QAVYNDYLAAEAQ
+434 QTVYNEYLSAAAQ
-447 YDKYTY
+447 YDKYKY
-453 LYAYT
+453 LYEYT
-458 QTPNENL
+458 ENPNENL

-480 YTNSFS
+480 YTDSFS
-486 SDQTGISMS
+486 SDQTGISMT
-495 VTVEGK
+495 VNVEGK

-513 MQSIDDVEIS
+513 MESIEDVQIS
-523 NITDSKDETGT
+523 NITDNQDEMGGSWVMFSMTGT
-534 SIVTFSITG
+534 
-543 SYKVLGVILS
+543 YRELS
-553 IAMAATS
+553 
-560 VTRYL
+560 
-565 GNVAQ
+565 
-570 NVYLQ
+570 
-575 NRVQELQPAQAV
+575 
-587 YNDYLAAEAQYDK
+587 
-600 YTYLYAYTQT
+600 
-610 PNENLVEFINEL
+610 
-622 EQILPDSFY
+622 
-631 TNSFSSDQT
+631 
-640 GISMSVTVEGKAAAA
+640 
-655 RTILNIRNMQSID
+655 
-668 DVEISNITDSKD
+668 
-680 ETGTSIVT
+680 
-688 FSITGSYKE
+688 
-697 LTDETEESGEA
+697 DETEETGETVES
-708 QADTQTAQ
+708 TQSVQ

>member
-19 ICEMDYKVKKPKV
+19 ICEIDYKVKKPKV
-32 YKVLTVETPEGIVVD
+32 YKVLTVETPEGVVVD

-58 RMVNALGT
+58 HLVNALGT

-98 EALVKTNANE
+98 EALVKTNAND

-128 ENGKLRVMALA
+128 EEGKLRVMALA

-149 QLAQMCSW
+149 QLAQMCGW

-172 LRDEKSEKVTMV
+172 LRDEKSEKVTMM

-210 GVQDAID
+210 GVQDAIE

-247 HPGDKVWEENAGRW
+247 HQGDKLWEENAGRW
-261 EDEDAGNVEVTEA
+261 EDEDAGNVEVTAA
-274 RQKITASLEP
+274 RQKITSSLEP

-299 NSENPIE
+299 NSDTPIE
-306 KSYVTG
+306 RTYVTG

-373 TQKSKGLTVV
+373 QQKAKGMTVV

-400 ILSIAMAATSVTRYL
+400 ILSIAMAVTSLTRYF
-415 GNVAQNVYLQN
+415 GTVAENVALQA
-426 RVQELQPA
+426 RVEELQPA
-434 QAVYNDYLAAEAQ
+434 QTVYNEYLSAAAQ
-447 YDKYTY
+447 YDKYKY
-453 LYAYT
+453 LYEYT
-458 QTPNENL
+458 ENPNENL
-465 VEFINELEQILPDSF
+465 VEFINELEQILPSSF
-480 YTNSFS
+480 WTNSFS
-486 SDQTGISMS
+486 SDMEGISMS

-513 MQSIDDVEIS
+513 MESIEDVQIS
-523 NITDSKDETGT
+523 NITDTQNELGESA
-534 SIVTFSITG
+534 VTFSITG
-543 SYKVLGVILS
+543 
-553 IAMAATS
+553 
-560 VTRYL
+560 
-565 GNVAQ
+565 
-570 NVYLQ
+570 
-575 NRVQELQPAQAV
+575 
-587 YNDYLAAEAQYDK
+587 
-600 YTYLYAYTQT
+600 TYADIHADTEET
-610 PNENLVEFINEL
+610 E
-622 EQILPDSFY
+622 S
-631 TNSFSSDQT
+631 T
-640 GISMSVTVEGKAAAA
+640 GDT
-655 RTILNIRNMQSID
+655 
-668 DVEISNITDSKD
+668 
-680 ETGTSIVT
+680 TGT
-688 FSITGSYKE
+688 
-697 LTDETEESGEA
+697 
-708 QADTQTAQ
+708 TAQ

>member
-7 VLSIEIGNSFTK
+7 VLSIEISNSFTK
-19 ICEMDYKVKKPKV
+19 ICEIDYKVKKPKV
-32 YKVLTVETPEGIVVD
+32 YKVLTVETPEGVVVD

-58 RMVNALGT
+58 HLVNALGT
-66 NGIRTKK
+66 NGIHTKR

-87 VQIPNVKASKI
+87 VQIPNVKANKI
-98 EALVKTNANE
+98 EALVKANAND

-128 ENGKLRVMALA
+128 EEGKLRVMALA
-139 VPKALLDSYY
+139 VPKALLNSYY
-149 QLAQMCSW
+149 QLAQMCGW

-172 LRDEKSEKVTMV
+172 LRDEKTETVTMM

-210 GVQDAID
+210 GVQDAIE

-247 HPGDKVWEENAGRW
+247 HQGDKVWEENAGRW
-261 EDEDAGNVEVTEA
+261 EDEDAGNVEVTAA

-299 NSENPIE
+299 NGDNPIQ
-306 KSYVTG
+306 KTFVTG

-330 KVHTLSE
+330 KVHTLSDME
-337 MDDKIGMSKAI
+337 DKIGMSKAI

-373 TQKSKGLTVV
+373 QQKAKGMTVV

-400 ILSIAMAATSVTRYL
+400 ILSIAMAVTSLTRYF
-415 GNVAQNVYLQN
+415 GTVAENVALQA
-426 RVQELQPA
+426 RVEELQPA
-434 QAVYNDYLAAEAQ
+434 QAVYNDYLATAAQ
-447 YDKYTY
+447 YDKYQY
-453 LYAYT
+453 LYEYT
-458 QTPNENL
+458 ENPNENL
-465 VEFINELEQILPDSF
+465 VEFINELEQILPSSF
-480 YTNSFS
+480 WTNSFS
-486 SDQTGISMS
+486 SDMEGISMS

-513 MQSIDDVEIS
+513 MESIEDVQIS
-523 NITDSKDETGT
+523 NITDAQNELGESA
-534 SIVTFSITG
+534 VTFSITG
-543 SYKVLGVILS
+543 TYADIHADSEEAENTGD
-553 IAMAATS
+553 AA
-560 VTRYL
+560 
-565 GNVAQ
+565 
-570 NVYLQ
+570 
-575 NRVQELQPAQAV
+575 
-587 YNDYLAAEAQYDK
+587 
-600 YTYLYAYTQT
+600 
-610 PNENLVEFINEL
+610 
-622 EQILPDSFY
+622 
-631 TNSFSSDQT
+631 
-640 GISMSVTVEGKAAAA
+640 
-655 RTILNIRNMQSID
+655 
-668 DVEISNITDSKD
+668 
-680 ETGTSIVT
+680 GT
-688 FSITGSYKE
+688 
-697 LTDETEESGEA
+697 
-708 QADTQTAQ
+708 TAQ